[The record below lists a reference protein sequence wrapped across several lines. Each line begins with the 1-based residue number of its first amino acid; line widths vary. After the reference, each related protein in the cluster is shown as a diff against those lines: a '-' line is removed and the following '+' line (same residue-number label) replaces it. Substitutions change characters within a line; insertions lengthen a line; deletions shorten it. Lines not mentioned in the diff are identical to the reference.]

1 MIQNPIELTREV
13 FQNAYDTPNRNVEG
27 RLQFL
32 GYDEPEAGDVGR
44 VYAILSSGDHRAKV
58 LINYNCERRFRNRV
72 RVNDILK
79 IDLRLI
85 QERDFEQLCLQ
96 DFAFLNDGREGPI
109 GRPAEFIPHVRAN
122 GQLGANQQQENR
134 VIANQGNNPPDAN
147 TQVRRCEDLNLT
159 IQKMKAKQEETRMN
173 LRNHLS
179 LYNQSANPRNEM
191 NDMDRAPQR
200 NLYQSQRLPVLL
212 PPDLAPRGEAALV
225 NIEIPRPDDL
235 IRENIGEGNR
245 RIALQPPGHPR
256 AAAHVIR
263 PNDQYDNLRR
273 RDEPDQPD
281 SNYNQIADLVD
292 NDRSWILKAKVTHKT
307 ELNRMANGRGES
319 FRIAIRD
326 SSGSINCKFFY
337 QFASQFYHLIEV
349 GNVYEFQGGVV
360 HVSSYQSNVRSPYEI
375 IFSNN
380 PIITHINDGAADEE
394 DQTKILDIAAILN
407 RPEFTE
413 VNVLAVVKD
422 PGVFRVLNLR
432 NGQQR
437 AQLNVTLVDSS
448 EREIKVTIWGNEA
461 ENIRFV
467 KGEICLLVKLLVKT
481 YNGSK
486 FLEWQSSISRSFC
499 DDFQTPQYAE
509 LLEWK
514 SARFENYITQNDV
527 IEVPFISQDT
537 APREYVT
544 LAELKQRS
552 QEFFA
557 EAENRSRRLLFDTTA
572 IVSNIG
578 WRTSYKAC
586 KQCMKSVFAE
596 HEGNYYCRECRTIT
610 GDYLTRFKGEIQMV
624 DGTSWLTAT
633 AFGETNC
640 ATLFQKTSVELENLE
655 RTSREAYRR
664 LLRSSEFIEMYF
676 TICAKI
682 NTFAGRET
690 LSFMIVSCVS
700 TATAAAQLIPRI
712 RDRLGINN

>member
-96 DFAFLNDGREGPI
+96 DFAFLNDGREGLI

-147 TQVRRCEDLNLT
+147 AQVRRREDLNQI
-159 IQKMKAKQEETRMN
+159 IQNMKAKQEETRID
-173 LRNHLS
+173 LRNRLS
-179 LYNQSANPRNEM
+179 LYNQSANPRNGM
-191 NDMDRAPQR
+191 IDMDRAPQR
-200 NLYQSQRLPVLL
+200 NLNQSQRLPVLL

-273 RDEPDQPD
+273 RDKPDQPD

-292 NDRSWILKAKVTHKT
+292 NDKSWILKAKVTHKT

-394 DQTKILDIAAILN
+394 DQTKILDISAILN

-467 KGEICLLVKLLVKT
+467 KGELCLLVKL
-481 YNGSK
+481 
-486 FLEWQSSISRSFC
+486 F
-499 DDFQTPQYAE
+499 
-509 LLEWK
+509 
-514 SARFENYITQNDV
+514 
-527 IEVPFISQDT
+527 EVPFISQDT

-690 LSFMIVSCVS
+690 LSFTIVSCVS